1 MAASDLDKIAQRNVR
16 AFTLFRMFFS
26 ARFYYPVYAL
36 LFLDYGLTLEQF
48 GILNGIW
55 AATIV
60 LLEVPSG
67 ALADTLGRRRLLVAT
82 GIFMVLEMLVL
93 LAAPIG
99 GGAVLFWLFVLNRVL
114 SGAAEAAASGADEAL
129 AYDSLKAAGQERSW
143 GRVLERV
150 QRDTSLAF
158 FVTMMTGAA
167 VYDAELVNAV
177 LRLFGSAQFV
187 APEQLIKVPIFLSL
201 LSSLIVLAMALRMQ
215 EAPLQGQVSVRATLA
230 HSWQQS
236 VAAGKWIWLTAF
248 PFGVLLAAMVLDS
261 VVRQFLT
268 LASQYWS
275 VIELPI
281 ASYGLIGSGMALMG
295 VFVPRFARIL
305 ADTYS
310 PVQNFVFVGVC
321 VLLGLMGLSMA
332 LPYWGILPTILL
344 YAGIQITGY
353 LVSRYLNE
361 TAPSEQ
367 RATVLSFRGLS
378 TSFVYGGVALLYAGL
393 IVSIRNDHLQGVDG
407 GGAAVEDVVF
417 VESLGWFPSFFLVLS
432 LCVFLSHRFRFGR

>member
-1 MAASDLDKIAQRNVR
+1 MAVSDLNKIAQRNVR

-67 ALADTLGRRRLLVAT
+67 ALADTLGRRKLLIAT

-93 LAAPIG
+93 LVAPID
-99 GGAVLFWLFVLNRVL
+99 GGAVLFSLFVLNRVL

-187 APEQLIKVPIFLSL
+187 AP
-201 LSSLIVLAMALRMQ
+201 
-215 EAPLQGQVSVRATLA
+215 
-230 HSWQQS
+230 
-236 VAAGKWIWLTAF
+236 
-248 PFGVLLAAMVLDS
+248 
-261 VVRQFLT
+261 
-268 LASQYWS
+268 
-275 VIELPI
+275 
-281 ASYGLIGSGMALMG
+281 
-295 VFVPRFARIL
+295 
-305 ADTYS
+305 
-310 PVQNFVFVGVC
+310 
-321 VLLGLMGLSMA
+321 
-332 LPYWGILPTILL
+332 
-344 YAGIQITGY
+344 
-353 LVSRYLNE
+353 
-361 TAPSEQ
+361 
-367 RATVLSFRGLS
+367 
-378 TSFVYGGVALLYAGL
+378 
-393 IVSIRNDHLQGVDG
+393 
-407 GGAAVEDVVF
+407 
-417 VESLGWFPSFFLVLS
+417 
-432 LCVFLSHRFRFGR
+432 

>member
-378 TSFVYGGVALLYAGL
+378 TNFVYGGVALLYAGL